1 MRICRHSEKSWGKG
15 VSRFSRY
22 SFPGPQVFKY
32 TSRHSLTQQL
42 VCIMH
47 QTVLKYAHDFTL
59 GKDAWGKK
67 KKTLMTQI
75 SAFDF
80 SRNSTSPGPGSL
92 PALTLSVLY
101 LPFFGGASCLF
112 ASNCPFSTPSVF
124 LLLRHFSTV
133 PSAFLLPAWI
143 GFPP

>member
-1 MRICRHSEKSWGKG
+1 
-15 VSRFSRY
+15 
-22 SFPGPQVFKY
+22 
-32 TSRHSLTQQL
+32 
-42 VCIMH
+42 MH

-67 KKTLMTQI
+67 TLMTQI
-75 SAFDF
+75 SVFGF
-80 SRNSTSPGPGSL
+80 SLEEILLLPGLALCQLSSP
-92 PALTLSVLY
+92 LSCTY
-101 LPFFGGASCLF
+101 PFFGCFLPL

-133 PSAFLLPAWI
+133 PSAFLLRAWI